1 MGCIVEFSEP
11 LLRFNFCQNKNKQKT
26 WLDILLKYSALDLA
40 GLASL
45 IEVSVQ
51 ALQDVLSGIRYL
63 EDEPAIIL
71 AQFFL
76 IFFSD

>member
-11 LLRFNFCQNKNKQKT
+11 LLRFNFCQNKNKQKI
-26 WLDILLKYSALDLA
+26 WLEILLKHSALDLA
-40 GLASL
+40 GIAALV
-45 IEVSVQ
+45 EVSVQ
-51 ALQDVLSGIRYL
+51 ALQDVLNGINYL
-63 EDEPAIIL
+63 ENEPATIL